1 MAQKIVDLDAAV
13 PENLA
18 VKCGGE
24 IYDLPGDIPIPDY
37 IEIER
42 LVETL
47 NDPEA
52 EGSGQERL
60 QELYG
65 RVLELFQIKQ
75 PDLEKLPIGPR
86 RLGVLVVSL
95 YSGGAEAED
104 DDEERPTKRSTKSGT
119 KGQSKRSAS
128 SRS

>member
-13 PENLA
+13 PENLHVRCEGA
-18 VKCGGE
+18 

-42 LVETL
+42 LVDAL
-47 NDPEA
+47 NDPEG

-60 QELYG
+60 QELYS

-75 PDLEKLPIGPR
+75 PDLEELPIGPR

-95 YSGGAEAED
+95 YSGGTTEVED
-104 DDEERPTKRSTKSGT
+104 EDERPTKRATKAT
-119 KGQSKRSAS
+119 KGRSKKSAS

>member
-18 VKCGGE
+18 VKCGGV

-42 LVETL
+42 LVDAL

-60 QELYG
+60 QELYD
-65 RVLELFQIKQ
+65 RVLELFRIKQ

-95 YSGGAEAED
+95 YSGGTREVE
-104 DDEERPTKRSTKSGT
+104 DEERPTKRSTKSGT
-119 KGQSKRSAS
+119 KGRSKRSAS

>member
-13 PENLA
+13 PENLG
-18 VKCGGE
+18 VRCGGVV
-24 IYDLPGDIPIPDY
+24 YDLPGDIPIPDY

-42 LVETL
+42 LVEAL

-60 QELYG
+60 QELYA

-75 PDLEKLPIGPR
+75 PDLTELPIGPR

-95 YSGGAEAED
+95 YSGAEEVE
-104 DDEERPTKRSTKSGT
+104 EERPTRASTPSTKKTPRKRSRG
-119 KGQSKRSAS
+119 SKP
-128 SRS
+128 